1 MNINPINLNL
11 KLVGTKFDNSIA
23 RAFPHQIRKSQLIK

>member
-11 KLVGTKFDNSIA
+11 KLVGTKFDNSIGES
-23 RAFPHQIRKSQLIK
+23 FSPLNKEKLIN